1 MRAMVIAVVMALS
14 LAFHVGLTMP
24 SKKVH
29 KMSARVQQMGED
41 TGQAIKKGGKEVR

>member
-14 LAFHVGLTMP
+14 LRSHVGLTMP

-29 KMSARVQQMGED
+29 KMSARVSSKWGRHRPSHKER
-41 TGQAIKKGGKEVR
+41 GQRSW